1 MWSIIKIIE
10 SGIYVKTSIFKN
22 FNLFF
27 TLKVEIQSQVTT
39 KIGSNV
45 YLISY
50 IVRGLAIMLIING
63 KFGGKIN

>member
-1 MWSIIKIIE
+1 M
-10 SGIYVKTSIFKN
+10 SIFKN

-27 TLKVEIQSQVTT
+27 TLKVEMQSQVTT

-50 IVRGLAIMLIING
+50 IVRGLVIMLIING
-63 KFGGKIN
+63 KFGG